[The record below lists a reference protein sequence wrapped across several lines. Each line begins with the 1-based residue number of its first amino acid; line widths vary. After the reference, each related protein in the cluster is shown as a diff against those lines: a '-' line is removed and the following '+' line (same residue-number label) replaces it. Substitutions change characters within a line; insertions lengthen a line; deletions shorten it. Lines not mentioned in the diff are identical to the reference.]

1 MTQHDGESESRRPA
15 RHRADEP
22 TYDDAEDQGPGDP
35 GSNQA
40 ADDAA
45 PAAGAG
51 QGDGHEEPHG
61 SDPGARL
68 NWLRAGVLG
77 SNDGIVSTGAIVLG
91 VAGAAVTHE
100 AIVTAGIAGLFAGAL
115 SMGVGEYVSVSGQR
129 DVQRML
135 LRQERWELE
144 HQPDAELRE
153 LTQIYQRQGLSG
165 QLARRVAEQRTR
177 ADALAAH
184 AQAELGIDPGELDE
198 LTNPWRP
205 AFASFISFALGAVL
219 PLLTIALTPASAQVG
234 ATFGVSA
241 LSLLL
246 TGAISAR
253 LGKVTVGRAIARN
266 MLGGLFALAV
276 TYGIGRLVGMLFL

>member
-1 MTQHDGESESRRPA
+1 MTQHDGENEIRGPGRD
-15 RHRADEP
+15 HADEP
-22 TYDDAEDQGPGDP
+22 TPDAETVKGQGFDKAGDDAGTDRGD
-35 GSNQA
+35 
-40 ADDAA
+40 D
-45 PAAGAG
+45 
-51 QGDGHEEPHG
+51 HEEPHG

-91 VAGAAVTHE
+91 VAGAAATRGS
-100 AIVTAGIAGLFAGAL
+100 IVTAGIAGLFAGAL
-115 SMGVGEYVSVSGQR
+115 SMGAGEYVSVSGQR

-135 LRQERWELE
+135 VRQEKWELE

-153 LTQIYQRQGLSG
+153 LARLYRQQGLSAR
-165 QLARRVAEQRTR
+165 LARRVAEQRTR
-177 ADALAAH
+177 QDALTAH
-184 AQAELGIDPGELDE
+184 AEAELGFDPGELNE
-198 LTNPWRP
+198 LTDPWRP

-219 PLLTIALTPASAQVG
+219 PLLTIALTPASARVG

-253 LGKVTVGRAIARN
+253 LGKVPPGRAIARN
-266 MLGGLFALAV
+266 ILGGLFALAV
-276 TYGIGRLVGMLFL
+276 TFGIGTLIGTLFL

>member
-1 MTQHDGESESRRPA
+1 MTQDDENQSRRPA
-15 RHRADEP
+15 RDRADEP
-22 TYDDAEDQGPGDP
+22 APDGAETVKNQGFDE
-35 GSNQA
+35 

-45 PAAGAG
+45 FDAGTD
-51 QGDGHEEPHG
+51 QSDDHEEPHG
-61 SDPGARL
+61 SGPGARL

-91 VAGAAVTHE
+91 VAGAAATHRS
-100 AIVTAGIAGLFAGAL
+100 IVTAGIAGLFAGAL
-115 SMGVGEYVSVSGQR
+115 SMGAGEYVSVSGQR

-135 LRQERWELE
+135 VRQERWELE

-153 LTQIYQRQGLSG
+153 LARIYQQQGLSG
-165 QLARRVAEQRTR
+165 RLARRTAEQRTKQ
-177 ADALAAH
+177 DALGAH
-184 AQAELGIDPGELDE
+184 AEAELGIDLGELRE

-205 AFASFISFALGAVL
+205 ALASFVSFALGALL
-219 PLLTIALTPASAQVG
+219 PLLTIALTPASARVE

-253 LGKVTVGRAIARN
+253 LGKVPSGRAIARN

-276 TYGIGRLVGMLFL
+276 TYGIGALIGTLFL